1 VDKSNRWPL
10 LQRKAPRKVLPARL
24 RQSIQNQQERSEIL
38 ISVIQL
44 SVVAVFAVL
53 YAISPKTFS
62 QDVDFVP
69 VPWVLSLYLL
79 FSLFRLWLAI
89 RRRLPDWMLYLS
101 SVVDIMLL
109 LGLIWS
115 FHLQYEQP
123 PSFYLKS
130 PTVLYLFIFIAIRAL
145 HFDPR
150 FVISTGVSAA
160 LGWVLMVLYV
170 VFNNPEDSMITRDY
184 VEYLTSNSILIGA
197 EFDKI
202 LTILIVTG
210 VLALAL
216 HRARK
221 LLVEAVIEG
230 SAARD
235 LSRFV
240 PEQVAQKVI
249 HSEEG
254 AITGKGEVSDCT
266 ILFTDIEGFTAI
278 SETLSPEQLIKA
290 LNQYFTLIAEPIGR
304 FGGVISQF
312 QGDAVLATFNVPSAD
327 ADHAANAVR
336 AALAIQTVL
345 QGVEFAGGIAFN
357 TRVGINTGSVVG
369 GLVGSGDRVGYTVHG
384 DNVNLTAR
392 LEQLNKDYGTRI
404 ILSQSTRE
412 AIAQSAFDSEF
423 DFRELGDVA
432 VRGLN
437 RPVRIFTVAEPDQV
451 R

>member
-1 VDKSNRWPL
+1 L
-10 LQRKAPRKVLPARL
+10 LQPAVRNKVLPARL
-24 RQSIQNQQERSEIL
+24 RQSIQDQQERSEVL

-44 SVVAVFAVL
+44 SILTVFAFL
-53 YAISPKTFS
+53 YAIAPKTFS
-62 QDVDFVP
+62 EDVDFVP

-89 RRRLPDWMLYLS
+89 NRRLPDWMLYLS

-130 PTVLYLFIFIAIRAL
+130 PTLLYVFIFIAIRAL

-150 FVISTGVSAA
+150 FVISTGLSAA
-160 LGWVLMVLYV
+160 LGWVLLVLYV
-170 VFNNPEDSMITRDY
+170 IFRDPKDSMITRNY

-202 LTILIVTG
+202 LSILIVTG

-240 PEQVAQKVI
+240 PEQVAHKVI

-278 SETLSPEQLIKA
+278 SETLPPEQLIEA
-290 LNQYFTLIAEPIGR
+290 LNQYFSLIAEPIGR

-312 QGDAVLATFNVPSAD
+312 QGDAVLATFNLPSPD

-336 AALAIQTVL
+336 AALAIQSAL

-369 GLVGSGDRVGYTVHG
+369 GLVGSGNRVAYTVHG

-404 ILSQSTRE
+404 ILSQGTRD
-412 AIAQSAFDSEF
+412 AIASSAHAADF
-423 DFRELGDVA
+423 DFHALGDVA
-432 VRGLN
+432 VRGIN
-437 RPVRIFTVAEPDQV
+437 RPVRIYTVAEQPA
-451 R
+451 